1 MKKLKSMLKLDNT
14 VEIPEHLKES
24 IKYYNLGTERSLE
37 DFYNFGGINIQN
49 KTVSKDFCKSETK
62 TKQTKQTNIFLFS
75 LSISLSILVLVLV
88 LVIMV

>member
-1 MKKLKSMLKLDNT
+1 MLNLDNT

-24 IKYYNLGTERSLE
+24 MKYYNLGTERSLE

-49 KTVSKDFCKSETK
+49 KTVSKDFCKSETNETNE

-75 LSISLSILVLVLV
+75 LSILILLILVLVLNFFK
-88 LVIMV
+88 